1 MNPASNKSRFLLS
14 LVAGVGL
21 AIGAGGSVAMSSGN
35 ASAYGTT
42 SHSRAAAR
50 TPRPDEVTGEVT
62 LTQSGSDSAPDASQ
76 VVVWLTPS
84 GSTPAPTAAT
94 AKPRYRLIQR
104 NKHFEPSLLVVP
116 VGSVVDFPNYDPWF
130 HNVFSLYR
138 GKRFDL
144 GLYQAGDTKSVM
156 FDKPGVSYIF
166 CNIHPQ
172 MAAVV
177 LTVPSR
183 YFGLTDH
190 SGHVAIAGVPDGRYG
205 MHVWY
210 ENADPAALAVIGR
223 SVTVSDQDRSLPTVS
238 IQVVP
243 HDLRQHK
250 NKYGRDYDTETLA
263 PNY

>member
-1 MNPASNKSRFLLS
+1 MRMKRTIALGLTIAAVFALQALRPRWAPAAEIPLQVQGAITLLPPGDAPPVKDLS
-14 LVAGVGL
+14 KVA
-21 AIGAGGSVAMSSGN
+21 
-35 ASAYGTT
+35 
-42 SHSRAAAR
+42 
-50 TPRPDEVTGEVT
+50 
-62 LTQSGSDSAPDASQ
+62 
-76 VVVWLTPS
+76 VWLVPLA
-84 GSTPAPTAAT
+84 GPAYVPTAQST
-94 AKPRYRLIQR
+94 GYEIVQR
-104 NKHFEPSLLVVP
+104 DKKFSPELLVVP
-116 VGSVVDFPNYDPWF
+116 TGSMVTFPNRDPWF

-144 GLYQAGDTKSVM
+144 GLYQAGETKSVM
-156 FDKPGVSYIF
+156 FDKSGISYIF

-177 LTVPSR
+177 LTVPSH

-190 SGHVAIAGVPDGRYG
+190 SGHVSIVGVPDGRYG

-210 ENADPAALAVIGR
+210 ENADPAALAGLVR
-223 SVTVSDQDRSLPTVS
+223 NVTVTNEDRSLPTVA